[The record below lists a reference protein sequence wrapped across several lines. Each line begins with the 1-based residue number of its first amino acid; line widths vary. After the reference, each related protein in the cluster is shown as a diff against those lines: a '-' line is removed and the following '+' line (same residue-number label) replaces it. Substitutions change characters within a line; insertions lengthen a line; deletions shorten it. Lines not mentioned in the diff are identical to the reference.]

1 MMIAMPCYQAI
12 SLMKTLTLIVIVSS
26 LHFSLLHQPVKSE
39 KCNKNIMALL
49 VLTFA
54 LFSIQEGKKDCSQ

>member
-12 SLMKTLTLIVIVSS
+12 SLMKTLTLIEIVSS

-39 KCNKNIMALL
+39 KCNKNMALL